1 MKAITKTEN
10 RDARRRRVRSKIS
23 GTKELPRFSVFK
35 SNTRIVAQLIDDENG
50 ETLVSATSTEVKGK
64 TNVERIKETG
74 VLLATR
80 AKEKKIEGV
89 VFDRG
94 GFTYTGNIKL
104 LADSARERGLK
115 F

>member
-1 MKAITKTEN
+1 MKTNIKTEN
-10 RDARRRRVRSKIS
+10 RDARRRRVRAKVT
-23 GTKELPRFSVFK
+23 GTKECPRFSVFK
-35 SNTRIVAQLIDDENG
+35 SNTRIVAQLIDDEKG
-50 ETLVSATSTEVKGK
+50 ETLVAATSTEVKGK

-74 VLLATR
+74 ALLAER
-80 AKEKKIEGV
+80 AKEKKIEKV

-104 LADSARERGLK
+104 IADSARQGGLK